1 MENEAKCHCNNCGIE
16 LPVTHKGPCPEC
28 GKTGKDC
35 KVSVSAGLSIKA
47 RVNSKA
53 RFKQWKEGFK
63 KFAKEVLQGWFPSGD
78 PRLKNGVDKVRIIDK
93 EKDEYHETVKDAI
106 TGEVIRDIHEPLS
119 QHKSRI
125 K

>member
-1 MENEAKCHCNNCGIE
+1 
-16 LPVTHKGPCPEC
+16 
-28 GKTGKDC
+28 
-35 KVSVSAGLSIKA
+35 
-47 RVNSKA
+47 VNSKA